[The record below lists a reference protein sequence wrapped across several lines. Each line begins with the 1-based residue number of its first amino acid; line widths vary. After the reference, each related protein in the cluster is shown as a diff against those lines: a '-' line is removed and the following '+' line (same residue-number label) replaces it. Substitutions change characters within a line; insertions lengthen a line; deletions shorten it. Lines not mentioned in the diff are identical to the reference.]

1 MNDAPGRR
9 TGQVWQPATIAVLL
23 CMAVS
28 NAVGG
33 AHDNADTQPVVV
45 AALKGDVTAW
55 TDAQR
60 VSLTSGARINTP
72 VILRTGADGA
82 IELHQGLSVVSM
94 APNSELELPRSTD
107 PEETLD
113 RVIQKTGSI
122 LYSVAPRPAHK
133 LHVETP
139 QLVAVIKG
147 TRFNILSTERS
158 VTLSLLEGSVEIDSR
173 IDDTIVDL
181 KSGQIA
187 SVSQDRKGIEVIPMA
202 TGQAFHAGP
211 ATVASN
217 AESAIGSQTALPGGV
232 TLGDDHGASGLL
244 ALKAM
249 AAQATQ
255 SQTASTGGGG
265 APAGNSNSGGG
276 HASSNG
282 GTSSSGGTVSTGGSA
297 SSSGGTVS
305 TGGGASSSGGTVSTG
320 GGASSSG
327 GTVSTGGGASS
338 SGANAVSTGSSA
350 SSSGGTVSTGS
361 SASSSGGTVS
371 TGSSASSSGGATT
384 GGTTGNSKSSSG
396 STTASGSSSTH
407 GSGSGSGNTS
417 LENLLQTLL
426 NEIEALASKS
436 KK

>member
-94 APNSELELPRSTD
+94 APKSELELPRSTD

-282 GTSSSGGTVSTGGSA
+282 GTSSSGGTVSTGGC
-297 SSSGGTVS
+297 
-305 TGGGASSSGGTVSTG
+305 
-320 GGASSSG
+320 ASSSG